1 MWFILRIQVASRRD
15 DISNMRWD
23 EVIFEGICLGSLR
36 VNFCAGST
44 STRLKKRQAFLDC
57 ACVFYPSMLW
67 MPWGRGWAMLFR
79 SCFSKKKPKHQNP
92 KQNKTRP
99 HPTKTPTPNQ
109 KKPQPYRYD
118 YPEKLSNCHAIQILQ
133 SELLQHLGF
142 SLVSIHKHALKLQK
156 MQGSRLLLYLMVSFQ
171 CGLWV
176 KLHLQQTV
184 YKAAIQWGHRHKVY
198 TEPCLYYQNRG

>member
-57 ACVFYPSMLW
+57 ACFTPACYECPEAGDGLCYSVAAFQ
-67 MPWGRGWAMLFR
+67 
-79 SCFSKKKPKHQNP
+79 KKNQNT
-92 KQNKTRP
+92 KTQNKTRP

-109 KKPQPYRYD
+109 KKPQPYWYD

-184 YKAAIQWGHRHKVY
+184 CKAAIQWGHRHKVY

>member
-57 ACVFYPSMLW
+57 ACVFYPSMLG
-67 MPWGRGWAMLFR
+67 MPWGRGWAVLFR

-99 HPTKTPTPNQ
+99 HPTKKPNPKPKETPTLPVWLPREIV
-109 KKPQPYRYD
+109 KLSCDTDTTIWTSTALWFLSGIYPQP
-118 YPEKLSNCHAIQILQ
+118 C
-133 SELLQHLGF
+133 SE
-142 SLVSIHKHALKLQK
+142 
-156 MQGSRLLLYLMVSFQ
+156 
-171 CGLWV
+171 
-176 KLHLQQTV
+176 
-184 YKAAIQWGHRHKVY
+184 AAENAR
-198 TEPCLYYQNRG
+198 